1 MILAIKESFRIQL
14 IIVNDTN
21 NMIDDEYKGCAYI
34 ARADKLVIHTD
45 NILKMTRKREMKV
58 NNK

>member
-1 MILAIKESFRIQL
+1 MILAIKESYRIQL

-21 NMIDDEYKGCAYI
+21 NVIDDEYVGVYI
-34 ARADKLVIHTD
+34 AKADKLVIHTG
-45 NILKMTRKREMKV
+45 NILKITRKREMKV